1 MIVCQKIMQNTD
13 TKYQIIRNAQI
24 KKAKAKDER
33 IRKGERERNTQ
44 RFPNNCFQIY
54 KRKTPTKLLNK
65 ERKEPRTHLNE
76 ETKIVGHIF

>member
-1 MIVCQKIMQNTD
+1 MGCQKIMKNTD

-24 KKAKAKDER
+24 RKAKATDESM
-33 IRKGERERNTQ
+33 RKGERKNTQ
-44 RFPNNCFQIY
+44 RFPNNCFQIH

-65 ERKEPRTHLNE
+65 KRKEPRTHLDE